1 MAVIP
6 VHDSDPAVCA
16 VHVVEL
22 ADIPVQASE
31 PTVSSVQLSP
41 NTLPLATAIA
51 LAVIDP
57 LAE

>member
-6 VHDSDPAVCA
+6 VHDSDPADAV

-22 ADIPVQASE
+22 ADIPVQASD
-31 PTVSSVQLSP
+31 PAVSAVQLSP
-41 NTLPLATAIA
+41 NLLPLATIVA
-51 LAVIDP
+51 LAVINP